1 MKETFTQ
8 SVAKLTVNQQVVLAA
23 VLRGESVQHELNE
36 RGWQVYPTNT
46 AKDRCSIKA
55 RGIGAVIAGIG
66 KRTVD
71 DDNIMYLKDEWS
83 GKSENGKHAI
93 AINRDVFDEALNWAK
108 EVPENPSEH
117 VVKSFVDEELEEE
130 APEIEEEE
138 EEVAYNDPEM
148 DIMLDM

>member
-1 MKETFTQ
+1 MKETFAQ
-8 SVAKLTVNQQVVLAA
+8 SVEKLTVNQQVVLAA

-36 RGWQVYPTNT
+36 KGWQIYPTNT
-46 AKDRCSIKA
+46 AKDRCGIKA

-93 AINRDVFDEALNWAK
+93 AISRDVLEEALNWAK
-108 EVPENPSEH
+108 DVPESPAYH
-117 VVKSFVDEELEEE
+117 DGKSFVDTSFMVGKFAEEE
-130 APEIEEEE
+130 IEDAPEI
-138 EEVAYNDPEM
+138 
-148 DIMLDM
+148 